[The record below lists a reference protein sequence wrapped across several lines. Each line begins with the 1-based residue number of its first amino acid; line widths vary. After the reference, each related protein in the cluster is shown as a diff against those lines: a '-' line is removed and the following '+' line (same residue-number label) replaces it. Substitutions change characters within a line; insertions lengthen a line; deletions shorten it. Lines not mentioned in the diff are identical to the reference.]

1 VLGLDLS
8 TSKSTW
14 NLVPSTTML
23 ALEPEKEEDLGLQL
37 VEELKDARTVT
48 SLRVLLGIPLPE
60 LLAL

>member
-1 VLGLDLS
+1 
-8 TSKSTW
+8 
-14 NLVPSTTML
+14 ML